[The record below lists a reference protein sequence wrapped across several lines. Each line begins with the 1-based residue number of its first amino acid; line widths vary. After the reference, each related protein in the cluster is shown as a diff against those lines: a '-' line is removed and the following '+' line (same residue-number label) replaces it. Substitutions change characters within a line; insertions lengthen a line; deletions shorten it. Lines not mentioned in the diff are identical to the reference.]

1 MVQNYSKSP
10 INVVWLQCARIF
22 SGWVKL
28 KMKNIIKTKVG
39 NIAFKSFVGAGALV
53 MVTLA
58 SAWGTYKILT
68 EG

>member
-1 MVQNYSKSP
+1 M
-10 INVVWLQCARIF
+10 
-22 SGWVKL
+22 
-28 KMKNIIKTKVG
+28 MKNIIKTKVG

>member
-1 MVQNYSKSP
+1 M
-10 INVVWLQCARIF
+10 L
-22 SGWVKL
+22 
-28 KMKNIIKTKVG
+28 KNIIKTKVG
-39 NIAFKSFVGAGALV
+39 NVAFKSFVGTGTVV